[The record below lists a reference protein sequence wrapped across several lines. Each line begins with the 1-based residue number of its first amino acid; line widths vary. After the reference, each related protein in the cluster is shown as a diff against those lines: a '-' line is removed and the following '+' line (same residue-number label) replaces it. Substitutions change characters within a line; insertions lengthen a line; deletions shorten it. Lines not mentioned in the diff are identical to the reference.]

1 MVWGGVLPHYTFG
14 YTWKIP
20 KAIRQLGVKL
30 YFERCGKNVDIG
42 RKVKLSSKVSIGDN
56 SGIGDRCRL
65 QGEVHIG
72 NDVMMAPEV
81 ALIAINHVTDR
92 KDIPMNRQGEVA
104 KSINIGNDVW
114 LGFRS
119 IILSGVTIG
128 DGAVI
133 GAGAVVTKDVP
144 SYTIVGGVP
153 AKPIRTR

>member
-1 MVWGGVLPHYTFG
+1 M
-14 YTWKIP
+14 
-20 KAIRQLGVKL
+20 
-30 YFERCGKNVDIG
+30 
-42 RKVKLSSKVSIGDN
+42 KLSSKVSIGDN

-72 NDVMMAPEV
+72 NEVMMAPEV

-104 KSINIGNDVW
+104 KPINIGNDVW

-133 GAGAVVTKDVP
+133 GAGAVVTKDIP